1 MKKLFIAR
9 ITIITSRASIITFVT
24 RSSPFL
30 SPIEHIS
37 TAAAR
42 TIATNSIIVSGSAS
56 TESKC
61 SDIPAASRSASAPLA
76 VEKKYLSI
84 HPATVV

>member
-1 MKKLFIAR
+1 MTMIA
-9 ITIITSRASIITFVT
+9 SRASIITLVT

-42 TIATNSIIVSGSAS
+42 TIATNSIIIGAFAS

-61 SDIPAASRSASAPLA
+61 PDIPAASSPESAPPA
-76 VEKKYLSI
+76 VEKKYRSI